1 MSDSFHGWRD
11 QDSQL
16 AGESMFVSGRIQTSK
31 GENVGSFYLNGEM
44 MNLMKMLMVRANAEV
59 NIEVF
64 SFLFLMSCTDTDFVT
79 HKCLSQLSFC
89 HFLFYFESV
98 TLFICHVL
106 LLPVFVFYFPSDLI
120 FFFFFLTHPWLTSC
134 VFSQCVYLL
143 CWLHASAAMSCICF
157 FLLFHYWFLFYIGF
171 HSFFLISEPLP
182 ALSCVFPPL
191 WLSPP
196 TLDLL
201 SLFSLP
207 VRLHPLFQSFQHF
220 SWC

>member
-31 GENVGSFYLNGEM
+31 GEDVGSFYLNGEM

-98 TLFICHVL
+98 TLFICYVL
-106 LLPVFVFYFPSDLI
+106 LLPVFVFYFPSD
-120 FFFFFLTHPWLTSC
+120 FFFFDPSLIN
-134 VFSQCVYLL
+134 LL
-143 CWLHASAAMSCICF
+143 
-157 FLLFHYWFLFYIGF
+157 YI
-171 HSFFLISEPLP
+171 
-182 ALSCVFPPL
+182 
-191 WLSPP
+191 
-196 TLDLL
+196 
-201 SLFSLP
+201 
-207 VRLHPLFQSFQHF
+207 
-220 SWC
+220 